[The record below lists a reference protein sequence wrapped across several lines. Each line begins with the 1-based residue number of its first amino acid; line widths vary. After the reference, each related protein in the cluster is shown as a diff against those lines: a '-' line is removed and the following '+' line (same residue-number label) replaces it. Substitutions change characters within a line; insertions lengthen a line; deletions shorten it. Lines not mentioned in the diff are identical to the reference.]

1 MVQYKPTLGFLHSS
15 QQKPESELE
24 VRNNFFK
31 IRMNGV
37 VFPVSKLWYIWSPS
51 LQPSLAVI
59 QNEWIWTS
67 FTLHFFSIYFLS
79 LKELKWKQNLSCYL
93 DSFLISFQKKK
104 KRQSWRCSSANI
116 WFSFF
121 WFFACLFQYQQLSCC
136 LSLSLMFSGGFNL
149 YCLFCPIIIRSLCES
164 KTQKTLLYIYSVNC
178 MYLCMSMFCCRDKP
192 AFKPPNQNFIWGHF
206 S

>member
-1 MVQYKPTLGFLHSS
+1 
-15 QQKPESELE
+15 
-24 VRNNFFK
+24 
-31 IRMNGV
+31 MNGV
-37 VFPVSKLWYIWSPS
+37 VFSVSKLWYIWSPG

-67 FTLHFFSIYFLS
+67 FTLHFFYHLLLIIKRTQMKTEF
-79 LKELKWKQNLSCYL
+79 ELL
-93 DSFLISFQKKK
+93 FGLISDKLSKKK
-104 KRQSWRCSSANI
+104 KDNHDVAPVQT
-116 WFSFF
+116 FGLVFF

-136 LSLSLMFSGGFNL
+136 LSLSLMFSRGFNL

-178 MYLCMSMFCCRDKP
+178 MYLCMSVFCCRDKP